1 MSMIFP
7 PDYRWSKRRD
17 LDAIRATAARLKRE
31 LDAKDRRAAQCQA
44 ATRQPDLF
52 DYAAAVERKPNNK
65 AA

>member
-1 MSMIFP
+1 MPMIFP

-31 LDAKDRRAAQCQA
+31 LDAKDRRAAQ
-44 ATRQPDLF
+44 PDLF
-52 DYAAAVERKPNNK
+52 DYAAKVRNPKSK